1 MKPNRA
7 IVEANDATE
16 DEVKTESVE
25 DIVKQYMETRKEK
38 AAITAKFENLKARLI
53 ERYYEETD
61 FEGQVVQ
68 TERFDVTVADQS
80 RTGIW
85 SKNLFL
91 KKYGEKWMKEHMNT
105 TYHPRLSVSK
115 KKL

>member
-1 MKPNRA
+1 M
-7 IVEANDATE
+7 EANDATE
-16 DEVKTESVE
+16 DEVKTETVE
-25 DIVKQYMETRKEK
+25 DIVKEYMEVKKEK
-38 AAITAKFENLKARLI
+38 VAIAAKFENVKQRLT

-91 KKYGEKWMKEHMNT
+91 KKYGDKWMKEHLNT